1 MGNPVDPILIQIRF
15 KNQKERNEKYKTQDG
30 KTKIIFIAENEME
43 QMKNSDLYFFYPFQ
57 GDIKHFQNYELF
69 RAPPSS
75 QTVLHHYT
83 LFNKYILN
91 FNIFVLNTSI

>member
-43 QMKNSDLYFFYPFQ
+43 QMKNSDLYFFNPFQ
-57 GDIKHFQNYELF
+57 RY
-69 RAPPSS
+69 
-75 QTVLHHYT
+75 QT
-83 LFNKYILN
+83 F
-91 FNIFVLNTSI
+91 SEQ